1 MSWETLEE
9 ILTSSVGFIIA
20 MVVLTAV
27 IGVGLYGYWVYV
39 NHQTLENYLWPV
51 AEVVPLRNGTYY
63 LGIVNT
69 GNEPIIVEDIYTNN
83 SEVLSVN
90 PKPLSHNQWF
100 TEALDSLPVAV
111 RVCSALDPK
120 VCEVV
125 PVHGW
130 GYARLFGG
138 VWVNVTGQACNFEFW
153 KILWYNGSGGLIWE
167 SQDLSWFIPTNQ
179 TVNFIAKVYGW
190 TTCTSTLVSSQKI
203 GNNTIENCY
212 QETCNYPV
220 INGPSSAEPG
230 EDAIFTLG
238 CGTSTSYY
246 CETYTINNNNTNG
259 NGNNNNGNNTGQP
272 PGNSTNG
279 PPPQPPGNNTNNPPP
294 PQYYCTVYASASDTV
309 NGASNPTVNPPS
321 ATLKPGEKQT
331 FKFSTDTSLVTEGNT
346 TYTFKYWDI
355 NGNNYNSNP
364 AQYTFTCPSSLSGN
378 ETYYING
385 VAVFQAQSSGGNG
398 GGNGG
403 PPVCNP

>member
-9 ILTSSVGFIIA
+9 ILTSSTSFIIA
-20 MVVLTAV
+20 MVVLGAI

-51 AEVVPLRNGTYY
+51 AEVVPLRNGSYY

-69 GNEPIIVEDIYTNN
+69 GNEPIIIEDIYTNN
-83 SEVLSVN
+83 SKVLSVN
-90 PKPLSHNQWF
+90 SKLQHNQWF

-111 RVCSALDPK
+111 RVCSAIDPK

-130 GYARLFGG
+130 GYVRLFGG

-167 SQDLSWFIPTNQ
+167 SQDLSWYIPTNQ

-190 TTCTSTLVSSQKI
+190 TTCTTTLVSSQKI

-230 EDAIFTLG
+230 ENATFTLG

-246 CETYTINNNNTNG
+246 CTVQTINNTG
-259 NGNNNNGNNTGQP
+259 GNNNGNNTNQPPGNGTSGP
-272 PGNSTNG
+272 PGNSTSS
-279 PPPQPPGNNTNNPPP
+279 T
-294 PQYYCTVYASASDTV
+294 CSISL
-309 NGASNPTVNPPS
+309 SPS
-321 ATLKPGEKQT
+321 SYSITKPGKYT
-331 FKFSTDTSLVTEGNT
+331 ISFSAELVGNDCPT
-346 TYTFKYWDI
+346 GGTWQWIGGDAGYVVYYKY
-355 NGNNYNSNP
+355 
-364 AQYTFTCPSSLSGN
+364 
-378 ETYYING
+378 
-385 VAVFQAQSSGGNG
+385 GNG
-398 GGNGG
+398 QSTGSWGSISWGSGIQCNGG
-403 PPVCNP
+403 PYSGDGSSGSYTITCTNSTS